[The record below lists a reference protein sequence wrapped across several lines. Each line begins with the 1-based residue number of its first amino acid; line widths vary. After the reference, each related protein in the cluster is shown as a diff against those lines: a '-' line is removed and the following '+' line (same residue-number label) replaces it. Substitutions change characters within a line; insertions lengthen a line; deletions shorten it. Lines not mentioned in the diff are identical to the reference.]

1 MKAGCHMKH
10 LTKLYTS
17 IALLMALG
25 CSLTAHADGPK
36 MLYTESKIRF
46 MNGGIGHDE
55 VVEMRPFAKNYTL
68 NLLFSEGKI
77 GRAVTD
83 VYLTIYNAQDEQV
96 FKLKSAGPLLYINL
110 PAGSY
115 TISANNHG
123 MKLRHKL
130 NIEDSTPQKVILN
143 WKDKVEEDDLVRE

>member
-1 MKAGCHMKH
+1 MKH
-10 LTKLYTS
+10 LNKFYTS
-17 IALLMALG
+17 LALLMALG
-25 CSLTAHADGPK
+25 FSFTAQAEGPK

-55 VVEMRPFAKNYTL
+55 VLDMRPFAKSYTL

-77 GRAVTD
+77 GRATTD
-83 VYLTIYNAQDEQV
+83 INLSIYNNQDALV
-96 FKLKSAGPLLYINL
+96 FKLNNAGPLLYVNL

-115 TISANNHG
+115 TISATNNG
-123 MKLRHKL
+123 FKQRHQL
-130 NIEDSTPQKVILN
+130 SIEENTSQKVILN